1 MTKTYL
7 TLVTIFFLI
16 NLTFSQNL
24 DLNKTPKD
32 DHLNQGKSIAKNFF
46 ENLENRKHKEN
57 ADYIVNNIGNSWEE
71 SKKIT
76 ERNSY
81 LSKFEI
87 ISMKP
92 PKGLYGDLNGYDLI
106 EEGFLKGSDRYFRHT
121 YLGYFEDSFLIFEFR
136 FYVKTDGKVT
146 LHYIGWSENNP
157 FEYMSTADML
167 LPRYN

>member
-1 MTKTYL
+1 MKNHLSLIT
-7 TLVTIFFLI
+7 FFLVI
-16 NLTFSQNL
+16 NFSFSQNL
-24 DLNKTPKD
+24 DLNKTPNN
-32 DHLNQGKSIAKNFF
+32 DHLDQGKSIAKNFF
-46 ENLENRKHKEN
+46 ENLKNKRHTEN
-57 ADYIVNNIGNSWEE
+57 ADYIVNNLGSTWDE

-92 PKGLYGDLNGYDLI
+92 PKGVYGDLNGFDLI

-121 YLGYFEDSFLIFEFR
+121 YLGYFDESFLIFKFR
-136 FYVKTDGKVT
+136 FYVKTDGKIT

-157 FEYMSTADML
+157 FEYMSTSDML